1 MDQLLSEAYP
11 SRYMKLNCQSYEIHG
26 TVEFRQHQGTT
37 DGEKIVA
44 WVVFTQMLVERAVA
58 GKIRMKKWRSGL
70 VQPEESDPGIQVDG
84 CRRNPARSDCLP
96 QQEEASPPFQCSGVR
111 TKVNG

>member
-1 MDQLLSEAYP
+1 
-11 SRYMKLNCQSYEIHG
+11 
-26 TVEFRQHQGTT
+26 
-37 DGEKIVA
+37 
-44 WVVFTQMLVERAVA
+44 MLVERAVA
-58 GKIRMKKWRSGL
+58 GKIRMKKGAADWFNLKKG
-70 VQPEESDPGIQVDG
+70 DPGIQVDG